1 MSFAPGPSRGAVP
14 RAVHG
19 TKPGILD
26 NTQPE
31 RLLRIPGSTLIFAA
45 FDPLA
50 ASGSNATHARK
61 RHDPDPARPKRIV
74 VEMPPGGRGQTRWRF
89 VPRARR
95 APGVEDE
102 GVWPR
107 RVIVCDE
114 PYIFSEDHWDIYKL
128 DPIYDCYIPQWPGD
142 PIITRKDPQPP
153 NGSSLGNDE
162 RKRRSPSPL
171 TDSDDH
177 SPRIHKK
184 FRRVVNL
191 VTDEEGTDIES
202 ATESEDEDEVED
214 IVAEELGR
222 DGAKRANGAKS
233 TQDHRRH
240 TKRKEQREKLK
251 ANMSSSSFETH
262 RSKTPEIVD
271 LTMEDDSPPLDTEA
285 NGAPPPGTT
294 KRKVFATEESPS
306 VDRAYQ
312 PNKKSRTE
320 PDPLD
325 AVRRKR
331 SQRERHR
338 AAQSKEQFR
347 FTDDWERRIWEESY
361 AGARTQASNGAH
373 NDGNVKGEDAHT
385 AADAGA
391 GTDQPVDE
399 EEARRQAA
407 IEESRRKLAELEKDR
422 PLWEEQ
428 ARKRA
433 AQERA
438 EEEARRRRKE
448 EERRRAA
455 AADAEKERQRQR
467 AAAEEERRARAEK
480 ERLAAQREERRRREH
495 ASWAWGPWTDV
506 RAIERYKKL
515 SEEFD
520 AAKFTPEN
528 PVMFETI
535 PWPVLHRPMSLRLED
550 IDWSSV
556 EEFFAAA
563 RRRMRPQDYKV
574 FVDQSHKRFHPD
586 RWRARGVLKSVE
598 DEALRGCLEVASN
611 TVAQALTPIWRE
623 VRG

>member
-1 MSFAPGPSRGAVP
+1 MSFAAGPSRGAVP
-14 RAVHG
+14 RAIHG

-31 RLLRIPGSTLIFAA
+31 RLLRIPGSNLIFAA

-50 ASGSNATHARK
+50 ASGSNTTRTRK
-61 RHDPDPARPKRIV
+61 RYDPDPARPKRIV
-74 VEMPPGGRGQTRWRF
+74 VEVPP
-89 VPRARR
+89 
-95 APGVEDE
+95 EDE

-107 RVIVCDE
+107 RVIVCGE
-114 PYIFSEDHWDIYKL
+114 PYIFSEDQWDIYKL
-128 DPIYDCYIPQWPGD
+128 DPAYDCYIPQWPGD
-142 PIITRKDPQPP
+142 PIITRKDPQP
-153 NGSSLGNDE
+153 SDSASLGDDE

-202 ATESEDEDEVED
+202 ATESEDEDEVEE
-214 IVAEELGR
+214 IVAAEFGR
-222 DGAKRANGAKS
+222 DGSKRANGSKHTS
-233 TQDHRRH
+233 DHRRN
-240 TKRKEQREKLK
+240 TRRKEQREKLK

-271 LTMEDDSPPLDTEA
+271 LTMEDDSPPLETDA
-285 NGAPPPGTT
+285 NGALPPGTT
-294 KRKVFATEESPS
+294 KRKVFATEDSPS
-306 VDRAYQ
+306 VDRTFQ

-320 PDPLD
+320 PDLLD

-331 SQRERHR
+331 AQRERYR
-338 AAQSKEQFR
+338 AAQFKERFR
-347 FTDDWERRIWEESY
+347 FADDWERKIWEDAY
-361 AGARTQASNGAH
+361 AEARHHMSNGFQ
-373 NDGNVKGEDAHT
+373 NDDNVNREDAQA
-385 AADAGA
+385 AADASA
-391 GTDQPVDE
+391 GVDQPGDE
-399 EEARRQAA
+399 EEIRRQAA

-438 EEEARRRRKE
+438 EEEAQRRRKE

-467 AAAEEERRARAEK
+467 AAAAAAEKERRERAEK
-480 ERLAAQREERRRREH
+480 ERVAAQREERRRREH

-598 DEALRGCLEVASN
+598 DEELRGCLEVASN